1 MIQLDFLRY
10 YNFYRYHDFTFED
23 EVNTTH
29 KIYDKRRKNYCDVF
43 RLMLY
48 REIKIL
54 KKYIYILEWLKNNF
68 KENLIHIN
76 EKQPDDW
83 KKYIL
88 KNMEYRR
95 ILIEDRNEWN
105 KIIVKHKEN
114 MFNNC
119 IECDEISCE
128 VVEEYYELMRR

>member
-1 MIQLDFLRY
+1 MIELDFKLDCDL
-10 YNFYRYHDFTFED
+10 YRHHDFTFED
-23 EVNTTH
+23 EVNATH

-54 KKYIYILEWLKNNF
+54 EWLKNNI
-68 KENLIHIN
+68 KENLIYIN

-88 KNMEYRR
+88 KNIEYRR
-95 ILIEDRNEWN
+95 ILIEDRNKWN
-105 KIIVKHKEN
+105 KIIEKHKEN

-119 IECDEISCE
+119 IECDEISCK
-128 VVEEYYELMRR
+128 VVEEYYESMRR